1 MNEFANQQSLNMG
14 SNCNHPDC
22 WDFKARRLIM
32 RAFPKETTKFNRIHR
47 KVRMLVGILQSSYYQ
62 SEQSAKRLIYER
74 MRELFEQAFQY
85 ERETTPA
92 QLLSNLDILVDYP
105 GDGSDGEED
114 ADYVPPPP
122 KQKRRRTTETEKLLT
137 LNNAINYK

>member
-1 MNEFANQQSLNMG
+1 
-14 SNCNHPDC
+14 
-22 WDFKARRLIM
+22 
-32 RAFPKETTKFNRIHR
+32 
-47 KVRMLVGILQSSYYQ
+47 
-62 SEQSAKRLIYER
+62 

-85 ERETTPA
+85 ERETTPE

-114 ADYVPPPP
+114 EDYVPPPP